1 MNFRGLGP
9 GGFSIITL
17 AASQSTRMFTTSNG
31 EWRGGGNAVQRE
43 TKTQRI
49 TAWPVRSGVGRGS
62 GSLFASPLSSM
73 LPSQTTLP
81 AWTKGNAF
89 VGFIRHA
96 PATAPPSLPKPS
108 TAASSLSTIRPLV
121 GVRRATSLSE
131 GYVAPSL
138 SATAKG
144 LVPAAGGE
152 ECGDVCVICLNRLPL
167 AEEDESLPSS
177 SFSSAAACAASTPT
191 ELRKLPCGHVF
202 HRRCVDRWLLPI
214 HECST
219 ETRRCPTCRRPI
231 GSPSSSSS
239 ASALLQRQ
247 EDGHDRQAAAASK
260 ATPCTAAA
268 AAAAD
273 DDDDAGMVEDVDNY
287 HGENYHQ
294 DGSDSGDDNEDEY
307 DDYKYDHKGHIHSS
321 EVNDGGGG
329 GAEVPHQHQKGGGQ
343 YYEYEQYD
351 LEVEDEE
358 YDDYGYD
365 HDGRVPSSVAAAAA
379 AAIYPLQLSA
389 SEASSAARR
398 AEVLM
403 CGGIPE
409 WAFDLAGSA
418 LVTAAGG
425 GD

>member
-1 MNFRGLGP
+1 
-9 GGFSIITL
+9 
-17 AASQSTRMFTTSNG
+17 
-31 EWRGGGNAVQRE
+31 VQRE

-138 SATAKG
+138 SATARG

-191 ELRKLPCGHVF
+191 ELRVSKT
-202 HRRCVDRWLLPI
+202 
-214 HECST
+214 ECSFLLLFRCWPYSMTRMFRVLLCGWSKGDITSVFVRFLPPLRVFFLPFSFGRNFRAGTCFT
-219 ETRRCPTCRRPI
+219 EDASTAGCCPSTNA
-231 GSPSSSSS
+231 G
-239 ASALLQRQ
+239 AALATTQGGRQ
-247 EDGHDRQAAAASK
+247 HVYLWFEETEDK
-260 ATPCTAAA
+260 KT
-268 AAAAD
+268 
-273 DDDDAGMVEDVDNY
+273 
-287 HGENYHQ
+287 
-294 DGSDSGDDNEDEY
+294 
-307 DDYKYDHKGHIHSS
+307 
-321 EVNDGGGG
+321 
-329 GAEVPHQHQKGGGQ
+329 
-343 YYEYEQYD
+343 
-351 LEVEDEE
+351 
-358 YDDYGYD
+358 
-365 HDGRVPSSVAAAAA
+365 
-379 AAIYPLQLSA
+379 
-389 SEASSAARR
+389 
-398 AEVLM
+398 
-403 CGGIPE
+403 
-409 WAFDLAGSA
+409 
-418 LVTAAGG
+418 
-425 GD
+425 